1 MPPPAQP
8 ESSSGRGGHAPPPAG
23 AFDEVLDP
31 AGRVRPHWEP
41 FFADIPDPAGP
52 EFARRWRDA
61 QQVIRENGVT
71 YNVHGD
77 PNGLQRPW
85 QLDPLPLVL
94 TAADAAHIER
104 GLVQRAAL
112 LELILADL
120 HGPRQFIADGLIPAE
135 LIFANPNY
143 LRPLHDLRPP
153 LNRYLHL
160 YAANLGRA
168 GDGTWTVIRDRTQS
182 PSGAGY
188 ALENR
193 IVASRTLPEAFENCR
208 IQRMAS
214 FFQTL
219 MNGLRAIAPKNRD
232 NPRIVLLT
240 PGPTDEA
247 YFEHSYL
254 ARYLGVTLAEGGD
267 LTVRDRY
274 LYLKVLGGLQTVD
287 VLFRR
292 LDDDQCDPLELR
304 SDSFLGV
311 PGLVQAIRAGTVAT
325 ANALGAGAVEM
336 PAMMAYLPNLCR
348 TVLGEELKLASVPTW
363 WCGDPVS
370 LKYVLN
376 RPTELV
382 LKSTFPTANRTSIL
396 LDECTADERAAHLD
410 RLRAEPHKY
419 VAQQLLPLSTVPVYD
434 KLPADRRRMVLRAF
448 LASGDDGAFHMLP
461 GGLTCFGGNPA
472 SRSVSM
478 PLGGGSKDTWVL
490 ADGPVNT
497 FSMLP
502 PGDRPI
508 ALTRGGGDLPS
519 RAADN
524 LFWLGRYAERAES
537 ATRLLRAAV
546 TRLADRSSPTDPPE
560 VAPLLRAVVARLPAV
575 APVAGQ
581 QPPSVRDPLPLIY
594 STDRKDG
601 LRAAVTHW
609 HRVAGIVRD
618 RISADMWRVVSGV
631 RRVLVA
637 PDAPPTA
644 AEVLD
649 LLDRVLV
656 YLSAFGGLATEN
668 MTRGEG
674 WRFLDL
680 GRKLE
685 RSMNLVTLTATT
697 LCRPPESEAGLLDA
711 VLEVADARMTYR
723 RRYLGQLRAKAVLDL
738 VLFDETNPRSL
749 ASLLLAVRDDVALL
763 PRALAAEPQSPE
775 LRLALQAVAA
785 VQLADVGQLAVT
797 TDGAR
802 PQLVELLARVG
813 ELLPALSDALTLHYL
828 SHLQIAR
835 HLAQGD
841 AS

>member
-1 MPPPAQP
+1 MQQMPQ
-8 ESSSGRGGHAPPPAG
+8 SQSQSTRGIDAPPSG
-23 AFDEVLDP
+23 SGFDEVRDA
-31 AGRVRPHWEP
+31 AGRVRPHWEV
-41 FFADIPDPAGP
+41 FHRDIPDPAGP

-71 YNVHGD
+71 YNVYGD

-94 TAADAAHIER
+94 PSADADHIER
-104 GLVQRAAL
+104 GLVQRAIL
-112 LELILADL
+112 LEHVLADL
-120 HGPRQFIADGLIPAE
+120 HGSQRLISDGLLPGE
-135 LIFANPNY
+135 LVFANPNF
-143 LRPLHDLRPP
+143 LRPLHGLRPP
-153 LNRYLHL
+153 NNRYLHL

-168 GDGTWTVIRDRTQS
+168 DDGTWTVLRDRTQA

-193 IVASRTLPEAFENCR
+193 IIASRTLPEAFHNCR
-208 IQRMAS
+208 VQRVAT

-219 MNGLRAIAPKNRD
+219 MNGLRAIAPRNRD

-240 PGPTDEA
+240 PGPYNES

-254 ARYLGVTLAEGGD
+254 ARYLGLTLAEGGD
-267 LTVRDRY
+267 LTVRDRHV
-274 LYLKVLGGLQTVD
+274 YLKVLGGLQPVD

-292 LDDDQCDPLELR
+292 LDDDFCDPLELR
-304 SDSFLGV
+304 PDSFLGV
-311 PGLVQAIRAGTVAT
+311 PGLVQAVRAGTVAMG
-325 ANALGAGAVEM
+325 NALGAGVVEM
-336 PAMMAYLPNLCR
+336 PGLMAYLPGLCR
-348 TVLGEELKLASVPTW
+348 AVLGEELKLSSVPTW

-370 LKYVLN
+370 LRHVLN

-382 LKSTFPTANRTSIL
+382 LKSTFPTVGWKTIL
-396 LDECTADERAAHLD
+396 LDECTAADRAAHLN
-410 RLRAEPHKY
+410 RLRAEPHKF

-434 KLPADRRRMVLRAF
+434 RPAADRRRMVLRAF
-448 LASGDDGAFHMLP
+448 LTGAEDGGFQMLP
-461 GGLTCFGGNPA
+461 GGLACFGGDAA
-472 SRSVSM
+472 SRSVAM

-497 FSMLP
+497 FSLLP
-502 PGDRPI
+502 PSDRPV

-524 LFWLGRYAERAES
+524 LFWLGRYAERADS

-546 TRLADRSSPTDPPE
+546 TRLSDRPTPTDPPE

-575 APVAGQ
+575 ISDADAPTE
-581 QPPSVRDPLPLIY
+581 RDLLPLVF
-594 STDRKDG
+594 SPE
-601 LRAAVTHW
+601 RAGSLSASVAEW

-631 RRVLVA
+631 RRALTPPAV
-637 PDAPPTA
+637 PPTA

-649 LLDRVLV
+649 TLDRVLV
-656 YLSAFGGLATEN
+656 NLAAFGGLATES
-668 MTRGEG
+668 MSRGEG

-685 RSMNLVTLTATT
+685 RSMNLLTLTAAT
-697 LCRPPESEAGLLDA
+697 LSRPLPSEAGILDA

-723 RRYLGQLRAKAVLDL
+723 RRYLGQLRAEAVLDL

-749 ASLLLAVRDDVALL
+749 VAMLLAVRDDVAAL
-763 PRALAAEPQSPE
+763 PKSPTAEPRSPE
-775 LRLALQAVAA
+775 VRLSLQAVAA
-785 VQLADVGQLAVT
+785 VQLADARQLAKV
-797 TDGAR
+797 TDGER
-802 PQLVELLARVG
+802 PYLIDLLTAVG

-841 AS
+841 AP

>member
-1 MPPPAQP
+1 MAPMSQSQSQSARG
-8 ESSSGRGGHAPPPAG
+8 SSAPPSG
-23 AFDEVLDP
+23 GGFDEVLDP

-41 FFADIPDPAGP
+41 VLRDIPDPSGA

-71 YNVHGD
+71 YNVYGD

-85 QLDPLPLVL
+85 QLDPIPLVL
-94 TAADAAHIER
+94 PPADAAHLER
-104 GLVQRAAL
+104 GLVQRATL
-112 LELILADL
+112 LEHVLADL
-120 HGPRQFIADGLIPAE
+120 HGPQRLIADGLIPAE
-135 LIFANPNY
+135 LLFANPNF
-143 LRPLHDLRPP
+143 LRPLHGLRPP
-153 LNRYLHL
+153 RDRYLHL

-168 GDGTWTVIRDRTQS
+168 GDGTWTVIRDLTQA

-193 IVASRTLPEAFENCR
+193 IVASRTLPEAFHNCR
-208 IQRMAS
+208 VRRLAT

-240 PGPTDEA
+240 PGPYNEA

-254 ARYLGVTLAEGGD
+254 ARYLGITLAEGGD
-267 LTVRDRY
+267 LTVRNRHV
-274 LYLKVLGGLQTVD
+274 YLKVLGGLQPVD

-292 LDDDQCDPLELR
+292 LDDDYCDPLELR
-304 SDSFLGV
+304 PDSFLGV
-311 PGLVQAIRAGTVAT
+311 PGLVQAVRAGTVAL
-325 ANALGAGAVEM
+325 ANALGAGVVEM
-336 PAMMAYLPNLCR
+336 PALMAYLPALCR
-348 TVLGEELKLASVPTW
+348 AVLGEELKLASVPTW

-370 LKYVLN
+370 LRYVLD

-382 LKSTFPTANRTSIL
+382 LKSTFPSVGRKSIL
-396 LDECTADERAAHLD
+396 LDECSAAERAAHLD
-410 RLRAEPHKY
+410 RLRAEPEKF
-419 VAQQLLPLSTVPVYD
+419 VAQQLLPLSTVPIFGR
-434 KLPADRRRMVLRAF
+434 PATDRRRMVLRAF
-448 LASGDDGAFHMLP
+448 LTGTDDGFHMLP
-461 GGLTCFGGNPA
+461 GGLTGFGGDAA

-497 FSMLP
+497 FSLLP
-502 PGDRPI
+502 PSDRPI

-524 LFWLGRYAERAES
+524 LFWLGRYAERADS
-537 ATRLLRAAV
+537 AARLLRAAV
-546 TRLADRSSPTDPPE
+546 TRLSDRATPTDPPE

-575 APVAGQ
+575 IHDGES
-581 QPPSVRDPLPLIY
+581 PPTERDLLPLVFAPERRG
-594 STDRKDG
+594 S
-601 LRAAVTHW
+601 LSASVTEW
-609 HRVAGIVRD
+609 HRVAGVVRD
-618 RISADMWRVVSGV
+618 RISSDMWRVVSGV
-631 RRVLVA
+631 RRTLA
-637 PDAPPTA
+637 PPASPPTA
-644 AEVLD
+644 AEVMD
-649 LLDRVLV
+649 VLDRVLV
-656 YLSAFGGLATEN
+656 NLSAFGGLATES

-685 RSMNLVTLTATT
+685 RSMNLLTLTAAT
-697 LCRPPESEAGLLDA
+697 LSRPMTPEAGILDA
-711 VLEVADARMTYR
+711 ILEVADARMTYR
-723 RRYLGQLRAKAVLDL
+723 RRYLGQLRAEAVLDL

-749 ASLLLAVRDDVALL
+749 VAMLLAVRDDVDAL
-763 PRALAAEPQSPE
+763 PQTPTAEPRSPE
-775 LRLALQAVAA
+775 LRLSLQAVAA
-785 VQLADVGQLAVT
+785 VQLADVRQLAKVA
-797 TDGAR
+797 DGER
-802 PQLVELLARVG
+802 PFLMELLAVVG

-841 AS
+841 AP